1 VWRATARGFGRALV
15 KIGPD
20 VTSTSGSFLFRGLR
34 RWALDSRAGT
44 TLSSRVESG
53 MHNEFTAVFER
64 DGEWFLAYSP
74 EIPGA
79 NGQGLTKD
87 QARESLIQAIELILA
102 DRRESGLRG
111 VPENRSQAVVLA
123 LKRGLVTL
131 DE

>member
-1 VWRATARGFGRALV
+1 
-15 KIGPD
+15 
-20 VTSTSGSFLFRGLR
+20 
-34 RWALDSRAGT
+34 
-44 TLSSRVESG
+44 

>member
-1 VWRATARGFGRALV
+1 
-15 KIGPD
+15 
-20 VTSTSGSFLFRGLR
+20 
-34 RWALDSRAGT
+34 
-44 TLSSRVESG
+44 

-87 QARESLIQAIELILA
+87 EARESLILAIELILA

>member
-1 VWRATARGFGRALV
+1 
-15 KIGPD
+15 
-20 VTSTSGSFLFRGLR
+20 
-34 RWALDSRAGT
+34 
-44 TLSSRVESG
+44 

-111 VPENRSQAVVLA
+111 GPENRSQAVVLA